1 MLIYDCYIYKF
12 FRLIAQMNI
21 YGIQF
26 FFFLVPEIIKQ
37 FYIHESI
44 IIREISYENTI
55 FTLCYSVYTLLYIR
69 YIF

>member
-1 MLIYDCYIYKF
+1 
-12 FRLIAQMNI
+12 MNI